1 MLGTRMIRSS
11 LVLTRRRWARGWICS
26 LLTLA
31 AVLLPSGI
39 GFGGRTP
46 QAAQSASSQFPATPP
61 AELVGKCIQ
70 HELDHGH
77 DPTKYMF
84 LMRRKTAHIL
94 ETKLMVQ
101 TNEAIAGRVLFY
113 NDKPMTEQGR
123 KSEDTRVDR
132 FVKDPDE
139 LRKKQREEHDNR
151 ERLNRVLRAMP
162 EALLYEYDGYEPAT
176 ARLGH
181 KGEDLLRVNFHPNP
195 DYNPPT
201 RVEQLLT
208 GMAGTILLDPRRER
222 LARIDGTLQKD
233 VAFGWGILGH
243 LDKGGRIL
251 LEQGELAD
259 GDWVLSHFM
268 MRFTGK
274 VLFFKNLDVNTTEI
288 SWDFH
293 RVADDLS
300 FAQGLALLKKQEAE
314 VGNSGVASN
323 ESLE

>member
-1 MLGTRMIRSS
+1 MVSCTKMLGSELRTRIAFAG
-11 LVLTRRRWARGWICS
+11 LP
-26 LLTLA
+26 LA
-31 AVLLPSGI
+31 GVVLLASISFAGHRPHADA
-39 GFGGRTP
+39 RTDP
-46 QAAQSASSQFPATPP
+46 PTADQFPATP
-61 AELVGKCIQ
+61 AADLVAKCIQ
-70 HELDHGH
+70 HELDHTT

-101 TNEAIAGRVLFY
+101 TNEAIAGRVLSY
-113 NDKPMTEQGR
+113 NDKPMTDDGR
-123 KSEDTRVDR
+123 KSEDARVDR

-162 EALLYEYDGYEPAT
+162 EALLYEYDGFEPAT

-181 KGEDLLRVNFHPNP
+181 KGDNLLRLKFRPNP
-195 DYNPPT
+195 DYDPPT

-208 GMAGTILLDPRRER
+208 GMAGTILLDPKRQR
-222 LARIDGTLQKD
+222 LARIDGTLEKE

-251 LEQGELAD
+251 MEQGELAD
-259 GDWVLSHFM
+259 GYWVLSEFK

-274 VLFFKNLDVNTTEI
+274 VLLFKNLDVNTTET

-300 FAQGLALLKKQEAE
+300 FAEALPHLKKHEAE
-314 VGNSGVASN
+314 LAAADMAPAPG
-323 ESLE
+323 LE

>member
-1 MLGTRMIRSS
+1 MPVRPNRWVRRELGRS
-11 LVLTRRRWARGWICS
+11 LVGMLF
-26 LLTLA
+26 LA
-31 AVLLPSGI
+31 AITLPLSA
-39 GFGGRTP
+39 GFAARTR
-46 QAAQSASSQFPATPP
+46 QAAQSAAQSTSPQFPASPP
-61 AELVGKCIQ
+61 ADLVAKCIQ
-70 HELDHGH
+70 HELEHAA
-77 DPTKYMF
+77 DPVKYMF

-101 TNEAIAGRVLFY
+101 TNEAIAGRVLSY
-113 NDKPMTEQGR
+113 NDEPMTDAGR
-123 KSEDTRVDR
+123 KSEDARVNR

-162 EALLYEYDGYEPAT
+162 EALLYDYDGFEPAR

-181 KGEDLLRVNFHPNP
+181 KGEDLLRVKFRPNP
-195 DYNPPT
+195 DYDPPT

-208 GMAGTILLDPRRER
+208 GMAGTILLDPKRER
-222 LARIDGTLQKD
+222 LARIDGALQRD

-259 GDWVLSHFM
+259 GNFVLSHFM

-274 VLFFKNLDVNTTEI
+274 VLFFKNLDVNTTET

-300 FAQGLALLKKQEAE
+300 FADGLALLKKHETE
-314 VGNSGVASN
+314 VLKSGLTPSQG
-323 ESLE
+323 LE